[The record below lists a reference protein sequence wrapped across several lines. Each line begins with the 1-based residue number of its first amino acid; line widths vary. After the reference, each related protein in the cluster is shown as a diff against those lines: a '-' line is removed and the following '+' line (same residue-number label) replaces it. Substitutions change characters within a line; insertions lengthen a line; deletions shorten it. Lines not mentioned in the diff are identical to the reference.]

1 MQGLLLLES
10 QKRGNDRTLRPVY
23 DYTKFIMKC
32 ADPGCPG
39 SLIEL
44 ACPGFTSG

>member
-1 MQGLLLLES
+1 
-10 QKRGNDRTLRPVY
+10 
-23 DYTKFIMKC
+23 MKC

-44 ACPGFTSG
+44 INADTDLPAAGRIDVALGEKRTKYAYQFDEESIF